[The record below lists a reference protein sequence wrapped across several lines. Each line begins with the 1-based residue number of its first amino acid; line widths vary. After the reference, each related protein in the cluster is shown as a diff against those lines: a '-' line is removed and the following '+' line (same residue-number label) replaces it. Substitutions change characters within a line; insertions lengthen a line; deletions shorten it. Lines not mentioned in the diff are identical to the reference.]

1 MRGDIP
7 ENPEIRGPGIKLQN
21 GESKHAW
28 GSLTGVRNLA
38 DGESAVHFEQLLMP
52 HLDAAYNLARWLV
65 RNEQDAEDLVQ
76 DSCLRAFKSMDGF
89 RGGDA
94 RAWLLAI
101 VRNTCYSWLQR
112 RNKIVETTTEFNEET
127 HSQETISST
136 VEQELLQRVE
146 RQRIQDELEAMPL
159 EFREAMVLREIEDL
173 SYKEIA
179 DVTGVPMGTVMS
191 RLSRGRR
198 WLRERLLQPA
208 GKEENRA
215 L

>member
-1 MRGDIP
+1 
-7 ENPEIRGPGIKLQN
+7 LAV
-21 GESKHAW
+21 GEST
-28 GSLTGVRNLA
+28 SQ
-38 DGESAVHFEQLLMP
+38 FEQLLMP

-65 RNEQDAEDLVQ
+65 RNDQDAEDLVQ
-76 DSCLRAFKSMDGF
+76 DSCLRAFKSLDGY

-112 RNKIVETTTEFNEET
+112 HNKLVETTTEFNEEA
-127 HSQETISST
+127 HSQEDISST

-146 RQRIQDELEAMPL
+146 RQKLEDALEAMPS
-159 EFREAMVLREIEDL
+159 EFREAMVLREIEEL

-198 WLRERLLQPA
+198 WLRERLLQPS
-208 GKEENRA
+208 GKEAGRA